1 MSDKK
6 APQVVGLI
14 GDRVWCNVGVT
25 KNLGNY
31 NSLKVDV
38 GVASDIIPEEE
49 TLQEAKE
56 RVLVEVL
63 DYLNAAVEAALQSI
77 Q

>member
-38 GVASDIIPEEE
+38 GMASDIIPEEE

>member
-1 MSDKK
+1 M
-6 APQVVGLI
+6 
-14 GDRVWCNVGVT
+14 
-25 KNLGNY
+25 
-31 NSLKVDV
+31 
-38 GVASDIIPEEE
+38 ASDIIPEEE